1 MNRTLAST
9 TFLVFLVMPVFLLVT
24 EELSALFF
32 LLVSGVL
39 ISVFPIVSVLIL
51 TGIFQVYFALGLW
64 LYASFTQT
72 QYSKK
77 GVIIL
82 LVLALLLSSAVSLV
96 FTFD

>member
-1 MNRTLAST
+1 MNRVLAST
-9 TFLVFLVMPVFLLVT
+9 TFLVFLGMPVFLLAT

-39 ISVFPIVSVLIL
+39 ISIFPIVSVLIL
-51 TGIFQVYFALGLW
+51 TGIFQTYFALGLW
-64 LYASFTQT
+64 LYASFTQN

-77 GVIIL
+77 GFIIL

>member
-1 MNRTLAST
+1 
-9 TFLVFLVMPVFLLVT
+9 MPVFLLVT
-24 EELSALFF
+24 EELSALLF
-32 LLVSGVL
+32 LLVISVS

-51 TGIFQVYFALGLW
+51 TGIFQVYFAVGLW

-77 GVIIL
+77 GFIIL
-82 LVLALLLSSAVSLV
+82 LVVALLLSSAVSLV

>member
-1 MNRTLAST
+1 MNRVLAST
-9 TFLVFLVMPVFLLVT
+9 TFLVFLGMPVFLLAT

-39 ISVFPIVSVLIL
+39 ISIFPIVSVLIL
-51 TGIFQVYFALGLW
+51 TGIFQTYFALGLW

-72 QYSKK
+72 KYPKR
-77 GVIIL
+77 GFIIL
-82 LVLALLLSSAVSLV
+82 LLSALLLSSAVSLV

>member
-1 MNRTLAST
+1 MNRVLAST
-9 TFLVFLVMPVFLLVT
+9 TFLVVLGMPVFLLVT

-39 ISVFPIVSVLIL
+39 ISIFPIVSVLIL
-51 TGIFQVYFALGLW
+51 TGIFQTYFALGLW

-77 GVIIL
+77 GFIIL

>member
-1 MNRTLAST
+1 MNRALAST
-9 TFLVFLVMPVFLLVT
+9 TFLVFLGMPVFLLAT
-24 EELSALFF
+24 DELSALLF
-32 LLVSGVL
+32 LLVIGVS

-51 TGIFQVYFALGLW
+51 TGIFQVYFAVGLW

>member
-1 MNRTLAST
+1 MNRALAST
-9 TFLVFLVMPVFLLVT
+9 TFLVFLGMPVFLLAT
-24 EELSALFF
+24 EELSALLF
-32 LLVSGVL
+32 LLVIGVS

-51 TGIFQVYFALGLW
+51 TGIFQVYFAVGLW

-77 GVIIL
+77 GFIIL
-82 LVLALLLSSAVSLV
+82 LVLALLLSAAVSFV

>member
-1 MNRTLAST
+1 MNRVLAST
-9 TFLVFLVMPVFLLVT
+9 TFLVFLGMPVFLLAT

-39 ISVFPIVSVLIL
+39 ISILPIVSVLIL
-51 TGIFQVYFALGLW
+51 TGIFQTYFALGLW
-64 LYASFTQT
+64 LYASFTRT

-77 GVIIL
+77 GFIIL
-82 LVLALLLSSAVSLV
+82 LVLALLLSAAVSLV

>member
-1 MNRTLAST
+1 MNRVLAST
-9 TFLVFLVMPVFLLVT
+9 IFLVFLGTPVFLLIT

-39 ISVFPIVSVLIL
+39 ISVFPIVSVLIRA
-51 TGIFQVYFALGLW
+51 GIFQVYFAVGLW
-64 LYASFTQT
+64 LYAAFTQT

-77 GVIIL
+77 GFIVL
-82 LVLALLLSSAVSLV
+82 LVLALLLSASVSLV

>member
-1 MNRTLAST
+1 MNRVLAST
-9 TFLVFLVMPVFLLVT
+9 TFLVFLGMPVFLLVM

-32 LLVSGVL
+32 LLVCGVL

-51 TGIFQVYFALGLW
+51 TGIFQIYFALGLW

-77 GVIIL
+77 GFIIL

>member
-1 MNRTLAST
+1 MNRALAST
-9 TFLVFLVMPVFLLVT
+9 TFLVFLGTPVFLLVT

-39 ISVFPIVSVLIL
+39 ISIFPIVSVLIL
-51 TGIFQVYFALGLW
+51 TGIFQTYFALGPW

-72 QYSKK
+72 QYSKR
-77 GVIIL
+77 GFIVL
-82 LVLALLLSSAVSLV
+82 LLSALLLSSAVSLV